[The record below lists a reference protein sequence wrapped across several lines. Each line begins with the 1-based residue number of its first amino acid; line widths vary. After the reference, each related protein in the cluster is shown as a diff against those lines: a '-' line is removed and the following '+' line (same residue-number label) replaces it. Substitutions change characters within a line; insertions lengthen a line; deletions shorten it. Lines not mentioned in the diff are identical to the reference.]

1 MNNILWIGIGGFA
14 GAVARYWLS
23 SWVQNATKTTL
34 FPYGTLTVNLLGCLL
49 IGFLFSL
56 PTLHRTLDAELR
68 LLLITGFLGAF
79 TTFSTF
85 GNETLRL
92 LQAEQTTYAF
102 LYIALSLLLGIGA
115 VRLGQ
120 LLAQVFS

>member
-1 MNNILWIGIGGFA
+1 VALPGPWRAIG
-14 GAVARYWLS
+14 
-23 SWVQNATKTTL
+23 WVQRAAQTTL
-34 FPYGTLTVNLLGCLL
+34 FPYGTLAVNLLGCLL

-56 PTLHRTLDAELR
+56 PTLHRTLNAEMR

-92 LQAEQTTYAF
+92 LQAEQMTYAF
-102 LYIALSLLLGIGA
+102 LYVALSLVLGIGA

>member
-1 MNNILWIGIGGFA
+1 VNNILWIGVGGFV

-23 SWVQNATKTTL
+23 GWVQRAAQTTL

-56 PTLHRTLDAELR
+56 PSLHRTLDAELR

-85 GNETLRL
+85 SNETLLL
-92 LQAEQTTYAF
+92 LQAQQTLAAL
-102 LYIALSLLLGIGA
+102 LYVALSLLLGVGA
-115 VRLGQ
+115 VGLGQ
-120 LLAQVFS
+120 WLAQVLS